1 MRIGEVFGFL
11 DFMLDNFVYYYRE
24 NIMVLVDNFVVLL
37 ELVLLIIMG
46 GIIGMLVVVMY
57 LLIFYLGDAMSGM
70 G

>member
-11 DFMLDNFVYYYRE
+11 DFMLDNFVYYYWE
-24 NIMVLVDNFVVLL
+24 NIMVLVDNFAVLL

-57 LLIFYLGDAMSGM
+57 LLIFYLGDVMSGM

>member
-24 NIMVLVDNFVVLL
+24 NIMALADNFVVLL
-37 ELVLLIIMG
+37 ESALLIITG
-46 GIIGMLVVVMY
+46 GIIGTLVVVMY